1 MAAADRKPQILK
13 TLERIKK
20 VYQTEGDVW
29 RIRAYSRAITQ
40 IKSFSEPITSLEQ
53 LKGVPG
59 IGKGILEKVQ
69 EVFEK
74 GNVEGFDLNEE
85 VKALEALMAVHGI
98 GPVKAKSLYDQGIKT
113 VDDLEAHPELLNEKQ
128 LIALKYTKDFEL
140 RIPRKEMEKHDAFIK
155 QVISEIDPTLSVD
168 IVGSYRRG
176 LKDSGDIDILVTHP
190 SNEDITPIINK
201 LKEHKYLIDDF
212 AVGPKKYLGVC
223 KLKRHKHFRRIDI
236 LFIAIQSYPFAQLYF
251 TGSKEF
257 NIALRNYC
265 LSLKL
270 SLSEYGLK
278 KGNQFITHNFK
289 TEQDVFDYLGLNY
302 IPPQERNQI
311 MNVDDLPRKNSS
323 P

>member
-1 MAAADRKPQILK
+1 MDHKPQILK

-40 IKSFSEPITSLEQ
+40 IQSFAEPITTLEQ

-59 IGKGILEKVQ
+59 IGKGIFQKVQ

-74 GNVEGFDLNEE
+74 GNVEGFDVNEE
-85 VKALEALMAVHGI
+85 VKALEALMSVHGI

-113 VDDLEAHPELLNEKQ
+113 VKDLESHHELLNEKQ
-128 LIALKYTKDFEL
+128 LIALKYTTDFEL
-140 RIPRKEMEKHDAFIK
+140 RIPRKEMEKHDSFVKEIIK
-155 QVISEIDPTLSVD
+155 DIDPTLTVE

-190 SNEDITPIINK
+190 TNEDITPIIEK
-201 LKEHKYLIDDF
+201 LKEKKYLIDDF

-223 KLKRHKHFRRIDI
+223 RLKRHKHFRRIDI
-236 LFIAIQSYPFAQLYF
+236 LFIAAGSYPFAQLYF

-278 KGNQFITHNFK
+278 KGNKLITQNFK
-289 TEQDVFDYLGLNY
+289 TEQDVFDFLGLNN
-302 IPPQERNQI
+302 IPPQERNYI
-311 MNVDDLPRKNSS
+311 KNVDDLIQKYSNQKHT
-323 P
+323 